1 MNLAYQMTDQP
12 RSCVN
17 LNGNQVVL
25 RMVASGASALSGLRW
40 EFLSIQR
47 GLGPA
52 PAETA
57 RLMARRPIAFR

>member
-25 RMVASGASALSGLRW
+25 RMVASGASAASGLRW
-40 EFLSIQR
+40 EVLSIQR
-47 GLGPA
+47 VWAAHPRVGCQIDG
-52 PAETA
+52 
-57 RLMARRPIAFR
+57 